1 MEKANEKIRSS
12 MHGKLAHLMHCYTTL
27 NFKTVMELGLHPGQ
41 MPVMGLLRMNPGM
54 RSGELA
60 EALHIKPPTMTVTIQ
75 RLEKAGMVCRRE
87 DEENP
92 RITRIY
98 LTKKGQEVSTE
109 IEKYFEESEKILL
122 QGFEESEKEQ
132 LCAYLK
138 RMTENLIRAGEN
150 RKESEN

>member
-1 MEKANEKIRSS
+1 
-12 MHGKLAHLMHCYTTL
+12 MHRRLAQLMHCYISL
-27 NFKTVMELGLHPGQ
+27 NFKKVMEMGVHPGQ
-41 MPVMGLLRMNPGM
+41 MPVMGLLQMMPGM

-87 DEENP
+87 DEEDP
-92 RITRIY
+92 RIKRIY

-109 IEKYFEESEKILL
+109 IEKYFEESEKTLL

-138 RMTENLIRAGEN
+138 RMTENLIQAGESQ
-150 RKESEN
+150 KESEA